1 MAIIKLDPTLFVFLG
16 TSPAEV
22 GWRIKKHIDNA
33 YGDIPIFKYFWVDT
47 DSRIGQNEMEWVK
60 TGAVARSQIG
70 NFDSSVVLSNIDRFP
85 QIKSWWPPETKMKP
99 GHLGKGAKQIRLIG
113 RLSLFRMFDDASID
127 PEGSLA
133 TKLEESFKE
142 ILSVEN
148 RQAIRSKKFDNITF
162 EVSEKSVR
170 VFIISSSCGGTGSG
184 MTFDIAYLCRQHL
197 QREGIISTITG
208 VTILPSVMTKVVGSA
223 DAQQKDK
230 IMANSY
236 AWFKEN
242 DYLVEKQEWNVSYP
256 GLNVDIKNSP
266 FDVNFVVEMSNQAGQ
281 FLNSAQDIYK
291 MIAQSLFVISST
303 SIAGNY
309 DSIKDNMG
317 ITNTMYDQR
326 LRSYSSFATAS
337 LVFPKE
343 RIRKC
348 AGSRLGEEIL
358 RNATVIPRSL
368 NEHQLNSTSF
378 ISQMG
383 INYQALIERLL
394 GNHRVRNDNF
404 EFIQAASLPGEALA
418 KITEETTNDEIEV
431 STIKEFIKKDGEILK
446 VEKKA
451 LLRNNL
457 LTLLAQEGPGYLS
470 HLLDK
475 LIEEG
480 SAKSPSSFGGQRKA
494 IDLHGI
500 GIDAIAAARNE
511 LEDNRKDLADMSA
524 SFTSTVFRW
533 TLKKEWKEKFK
544 KTKNNCLA
552 SMENLN
558 NFALRNAAEE
568 SAKAIYDD
576 LIKETRELRT
586 IINGLIE
593 VFNQAADELKND
605 AEHFMT
611 VSFESQNLFE
621 LNREV
626 VDRAYIEK
634 YYTEHTSKI
643 DKAAI
648 YNQFIRQQVQLDFDH
663 LAAWSKSQVTSAI
676 RNTTEEIF
684 APDLEK
690 VNILDAIQESYGDKS
705 QEFLVKELDSLIN
718 YCHPFWRFSSDT
730 GLSPLPQGPGFI
742 GIMDEASPLLPK
754 EYRDHNK
761 FQVVSTGLKDT
772 IHFVKILHGVPSS
785 LFSNVPQWKLAY
797 ENALKD
803 GIDPLHIFPGAK
815 DADEVI
821 PDTDNRPRAVFA
833 FAMAYGF
840 ITKRGSYYYYDPEHR
855 YGDLKVRPEQ
865 EHKIATGRT
874 NAEDIFIQ
882 HPDWIDKVED
892 NVDRENQRIG
902 NDAAVKFL
910 ESKITELDDEK
921 FKLKSDN
928 QLRAQYDK
936 EIKALKGL
944 MEELSAI

>member
-1 MAIIKLDPTLFVFLG
+1 MTIIKLDPTLFVFLG
-16 TSPAEV
+16 TSPAQV
-22 GWRIKKHIDNA
+22 GWRLKKHLDNA

-47 DSRIGQNEMEWVK
+47 DSRIDQNEMDWMK
-60 TGAVARSQIG
+60 TGTVARSHIG
-70 NFDSSVVLSNIDRFP
+70 NFDSSVVLSNIDRYP
-85 QIKSWWPPETKMKP
+85 EIKSWWPPETKMKP

-113 RLSLFRMFDDASID
+113 RLSLFRMFNDGSVD
-127 PEGSLA
+127 PAGSLS
-133 TKLEESFKE
+133 TKLEECFKE
-142 ILSVEN
+142 ILSVDK
-148 RQAIRSKKFDNITF
+148 RQKIRSKKFDNLSF
-162 EVSEKSVR
+162 EVNDKSVR

-197 QREGIISTITG
+197 QKEGIISTITG
-208 VTILPSVMTKVVGSA
+208 VTIMPSVMTKVVGMA
-223 DAQQKDK
+223 DEQQKEK

-242 DYLVEKQEWNVSYP
+242 DYLIEQQNWAVSYP
-256 GLNVDIKNSP
+256 GFDVNIKNSP
-266 FDVNFVVEMSNQAGQ
+266 FDVNFVVEMSNQNGQ

-291 MIAQSLFVISST
+291 MIAQSLFLISST

-317 ITNTMYDQR
+317 ITNDKFEER
-326 LRSYSSFATAS
+326 LRSYSSFAAAS
-337 LVFPKE
+337 LVFPKD
-343 RIRKC
+343 RIKKC
-348 AGSRLGEEIL
+348 AGSKLGEEIL
-358 RNATVIPRSL
+358 RKATVIPRSL
-368 NEHQLNSTSF
+368 NENQLNSASF
-378 ISQMG
+378 INQMG
-383 INYQALIERLL
+383 VNYQALIDRLL
-394 GNHRVRNDNF
+394 GNHRVPNDNL
-404 EFIQAASLPGEALA
+404 EFIQAARLPGDALT

-431 STIKEFIKKDGEILK
+431 STIKEFIKKDAEILK

-480 SAKSPSSFGGQRKA
+480 SAKSPSSFGSQRKT

-500 GIDAIAAARNE
+500 GIDALTSARKE

-533 TLKKEWKEKFK
+533 TLNKEWKEKFK

-568 SAKAIYDD
+568 GAKAIYDE
-576 LIKETRELRT
+576 LIKEGRELRT

-605 AEHFMT
+605 AEYLMT
-611 VSFESQNLFE
+611 VSSETQNLFE

-634 YYTEHTSKI
+634 YYTEHTSSI
-643 DKAAI
+643 DRSAI

-663 LAAWSKSQVTSAI
+663 LSSWSKTQVISAI
-676 RNTTEEIF
+676 RNTTEEIL

-705 QEFLVKELDSLIN
+705 QEFLLKELDSLIS
-718 YCHPFWRFSSDT
+718 YCHPFWRFSSDA
-730 GLSPLPQGPGFI
+730 GLRPLPQGPGFI
-742 GIMDEASPLLPK
+742 GIMDEASPLLPT

-761 FQVVSTGLKDT
+761 YQVVSTGLKDT
-772 IHFVKILHGVPSS
+772 IHFVKILHGVPSL
-785 LFSNVPQWKLAY
+785 LFSGVPQWKKAY
-797 ENALKD
+797 ENALKN

-821 PDTDNRPRAVFA
+821 PDMDDRPRAIFA

-840 ITKRGSYYYYDPEHR
+840 ITKRGSYYYYDPEQR
-855 YGDLKVRPEQ
+855 YGDLKIRPEQ

-874 NAEDIFIQ
+874 NAEDIFVQ

-902 NDAAVKFL
+902 NDAAVEFL

-921 FKLKSDN
+921 FKLKTDN
-928 QLRAQYDK
+928 PLRAQYDK

-944 MEELSAI
+944 KEELSAI